1 MMLNWINLVC
11 SLQAFSPTNLLLKNE
26 QESDFQV
33 TDNLPV
39 LVPSRSARG
48 ECLRLRTKIFL
59 NVKQVNLL
67 CATSWTSCFCV
78 CVSVCACVRACV
90 RVCVFRRVL
99 ILSALKYD
107 LFFAQFISSR
117 SFLVHFI
124 MLSTYCVSVLLF
136 FNKFTRYLILIFMLI
151 RSVVHLRVCCRQW
164 EYGKDKTNT
173 QSLTT
178 LTTAARFPHACFN
191 ALCFTAVWSFEGYS
205 GREK

>member
-1 MMLNWINLVC
+1 MNKKVIFRWPIICLCWFR
-11 SLQAFSPTNLLLKNE
+11 AG
-26 QESDFQV
+26 
-33 TDNLPV
+33 V
-39 LVPSRSARG
+39 LVVSVWDCGRRSSWMWNRSI
-48 ECLRLRTKIFL
+48 CF
-59 NVKQVNLL
+59 VPQVEHR
-67 CATSWTSCFCV
+67 AFVCV
-78 CVSVCACVRACV
+78 CVCVRAC
-90 RVCVFRRVL
+90 VCVFRRVL